1 MILPW
6 VLCVLQIKRLIMG
19 NKKKGEREKKKDK
32 KLAIHPKLAYI
43 TPI

>member
-6 VLCVLQIKRLIMG
+6 VLCVLQIKMG
-19 NKKKGEREKKKDK
+19 NKKKRREREKKKDK